1 MHLILASLGFPPL
14 VTPQPLHQSPVPRA
28 AHSER
33 SPDLGVHPRLYWN
46 DGCTPLLE
54 QWVYTEDRMA
64 EVHEAESPYRLI
76 SEYQTIG
83 DGQGGSREDTIC
95 YGRGIEI

>member
-1 MHLILASLGFPPL
+1 MHLILSSLGVPPL
-14 VTPQPLHQSPVPRA
+14 VTPQPLHQFPVPRA
-28 AHSER
+28 AQSER
-33 SPDLGVHPRLYWN
+33 SADLGAHPRLY
-46 DGCTPLLE
+46 LE
-54 QWVYTEDRMA
+54 QWVYTDDRMA